1 MSPRIAL
8 RILALAVG
16 VVAASAG
23 ARADAPVI
31 AESWPDTG
39 QLPPWTV
46 PDITKLPN
54 DAHSRAVRYG
64 QELINHSTALM
75 GPDAR
80 DPAKRY
86 TGNGLE
92 CTNCHLKAGTARF
105 AIPLAGIYHLY
116 PAFSARTGTMQ
127 TLADRVNDCMQRSM
141 NGRPLPANSPEQNAI
156 LAYIKFLDDGRST
169 KQLGRGTPALALP
182 TRAADPAKGA
192 AVFQRVCA
200 ACHQANGQGV
210 ELSINGRQFEK
221 RRYLYPPL
229 WGPESYND
237 AAGMSRVVTAAWFV
251 HANMPVGITYAYPI
265 LAADDAYD
273 VMAFVDTQ
281 PRPHKAGLEDD
292 YPDRWLKPVGAP
304 FPPWVGPFTDEQNRL
319 GPWQPILD
327 WRKANM
333 PTGHK
338 GPPAANDAEQ
348 HVQAAAARP

>member
-1 MSPRIAL
+1 MSPRIFAL
-8 RILALAVG
+8 IVAIVAVS
-16 VVAASAG
+16 AS

-46 PDITKLPN
+46 PDIAKLPN
-54 DAHSRAVRYG
+54 DAHGRAVRYG

-80 DPAKRY
+80 DPAMRY

-105 AIPLAGIYHLY
+105 AIPLVGIYHLY

-141 NGRPLPANSPEQNAI
+141 NGRPLPANSAELRAI
-156 LAYIKFLDDGRST
+156 LDYIKFLDDGRNT
-169 KQLGRGTPALALP
+169 KQVGRGTPALALP

-237 AAGMSRVVTAAWFV
+237 AAGMARIVTAAWFV

-281 PRPHKAGLEDD
+281 PRPHKAVLESD

-304 FPPWVGPFTDEQNRL
+304 FPPWIGPFSDEQNRL

-333 PTGHK
+333 PPGHK

-348 HVQAAAARP
+348 HVNEASAKP